1 LADIKVNPITYLD
14 GQGIVNFG
22 QYTRSPNASSLD
34 RINVARL
41 VVFLRRQLERAT
53 RSYLFE
59 PNDPRT
65 RSEAKKAVEAIF
77 TDVMSKRGIMDFAVQ
92 CDGQNNTPDRIDR
105 SELWI
110 DVAIQPMKA
119 VEFIYIPLRLR
130 NTGESLK

>member
-1 LADIKVNPITYLD
+1 
-14 GQGIVNFG
+14 
-22 QYTRSPNASSLD
+22 
-34 RINVARL
+34 
-41 VVFLRRQLERAT
+41 
-53 RSYLFE
+53 
-59 PNDPRT
+59 
-65 RSEAKKAVEAIF
+65 
-77 TDVMSKRGIMDFAVQ
+77 MDFAVQ